1 MSQDGIAENTAGN
14 TAENDSEMPFM
25 AHFAELRSRII
36 KIVLAVFAVSVACFS
51 FAPQVYEFLAQP
63 LYGALPESS
72 RQLIFI
78 SPAEPFFVYLKLSIL
93 MGIIATLPWTF
104 FQIWRFI
111 APALYRREKRALV
124 PLVLSSTA
132 IFVIGAIF
140 CYWGV
145 LPLGMQALIAAGMTE
160 DFSAAAQISMSSY
173 YDMAICLTLAFGL
186 VFEMPVF
193 TYFLTRLGLTDD
205 AALKR
210 HWRVAVIVIFI
221 VAAILT
227 PPDVITQCA
236 LGIPMCALY
245 AISIFVA
252 KAAKP
257 KNAFPEAAG
266 ETAPPALKD

>member
-1 MSQDGIAENTAGN
+1 
-14 TAENDSEMPFM
+14 M

-36 KIVLAVFAVSVACFS
+36 KIVLAVFAVTLASFS
-51 FAPQVYEFLAQP
+51 FAPQVYDFLAQP

-93 MGIIATLPWTF
+93 MGIILTLPWTF

-111 APALYRREKRALV
+111 APALYNREKRAIV

-132 IFVIGAIF
+132 IFIAGAIF

-160 DFSAAAQISMSSY
+160 DFSASAQISMSSY
-173 YDMAICLTLAFGL
+173 YDMAIRLTLAFGL

-193 TYFLTRLGLTDD
+193 AYFLTRLGVTDD

-210 HWRVAVIVIFI
+210 HWRVAVIIIFI

-236 LGIPMCALY
+236 LGIPMCGLY
-245 AISIFVA
+245 AISIYVA
-252 KAAKP
+252 KAAKL
-257 KNAFPEAAG
+257 KNALPGTDA
-266 ETAPPALKD
+266 ETKPPALKD